1 MQQQD
6 LWKEEANQLK
16 KDLATR
22 QKQVIK
28 REVEVRLPGQTPSQN
43 KGQAPKHPQK
53 NDTKSN
59 DFLRRQLGL

>member
-16 KDLATR
+16 KDLAAR

-28 REVEVRLPGQTPSQN
+28 REVEVRLPGQTPHHN
-43 KGQAPKHPQK
+43 KAQAPKSPKK

>member
-28 REVEVRLPGQTPSQN
+28 REVEVRLPGQTPRQN
-43 KGQAPKHPQK
+43 KAQASTHPQK